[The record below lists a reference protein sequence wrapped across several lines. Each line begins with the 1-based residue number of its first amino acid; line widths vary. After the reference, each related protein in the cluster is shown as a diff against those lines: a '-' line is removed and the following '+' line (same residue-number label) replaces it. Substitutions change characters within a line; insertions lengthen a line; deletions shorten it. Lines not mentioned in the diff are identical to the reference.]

1 MGIAALTQ
9 FTDGPGNIIY
19 ASQVNAN
26 YATIRD
32 HYNNNAVETSGAQTI
47 AGVKTFSS
55 IPVFSLGATVTTG
68 GITVTAGGLTVTA
81 GGLTVTAG
89 GLTVSAGNTAV
100 QALAC
105 TTFDPTG
112 LSTLAAVT
120 ATGTATLNGLV
131 QLGHQGANKRYSGGD
146 AGATPAFNWNNGNV
160 QRWRLT
166 ANATPTFANPVVG
179 AYYTLELQQ
188 DGTGSRT
195 VTWTGATVA
204 WAENT
209 TPTLTTTAN
218 RKDVVVLFCVDA
230 ASNGTYLGTMYGSNF
245 NNTTA

>member
-1 MGIAALTQ
+1 MGIAAITTWSANQLLTSTALNTN
-9 FTDGPGNIIY
+9 F
-19 ASQVNAN
+19 
-26 YATIRD
+26 ATIRD
-32 HYNNNAVETSGAQTI
+32 HYNSNAVETSGSQTI

-55 IPVFSLGATVTTG
+55 IPVFSLGATITAGGLGVTAG
-68 GITVTAGGLTVTA
+68 GITVTAGGATI
-81 GGLTVTAG
+81 TAG
-89 GLTVSAGNTAV
+89 GLTVSAGTSAV
-100 QALAC
+100 QALTC
-105 TTFDPTG
+105 TTFDPSG

-131 QLGHQGANKRYSGGD
+131 QLGHQGANKRYSAGD
-146 AGATPAFNWNNGNV
+146 AGATPAINWNNGNV

-188 DGTGSRT
+188 NGTGGWT
-195 VTWTGATVA
+195 VTWSGATIA

-218 RKDVVVLFCVDA
+218 RKDVIVLFCVDA
-230 ASNGTYLGTMYGSNF
+230 TSSGTYLGTMYGSNF